1 LVALCKIDQTGGARP
16 PFGITRQCA
25 RSGHWVIGTAGSG
38 TALVSIAEM
47 THSANRLKAYGG
59 DSFGWC
65 PNGDAGFTS
74 LWHTRSGGHRTRN
87 GCTLIEYQGSDGNTY
102 HEFIGLFG
110 TVWFVTYRYVI
121 DHVEAVKAQGA
132 DTPRNMHWQ
141 TKSAAKAKDP
151 LGIVALAHRLSLTVS
166 FFGIPTGRNR

>member
-1 LVALCKIDQTGGARP
+1 LVDLRKIGQAAVPERP
-16 PFGITRQCA
+16 PFGITRQVA

-47 THSANRLKAYGG
+47 THSGNRLKLMVGIRLGG
-59 DSFGWC
+59 VPMVMQVSPVCDIREV
-65 PNGDAGFTS
+65 AQ
-74 LWHTRSGGHRTRN
+74 HRTLN
-87 GCTLIEYQGSDGNTY
+87 GCTLIEYQGSDENTY

-132 DTPRNMHWQ
+132 EHTAQHAMANE
-141 TKSAAKAKDP
+141 
-151 LGIVALAHRLSLTVS
+151 I
-166 FFGIPTGRNR
+166 GRKG

>member
-1 LVALCKIDQTGGARP
+1 MAMQ
-16 PFGITRQCA
+16 
-25 RSGHWVIGTAGSG
+25 GSPDCDLREVERHK
-38 TALVSIAEM
+38 T
-47 THSANRLKAYGG
+47 
-59 DSFGWC
+59 F
-65 PNGDAGFTS
+65 
-74 LWHTRSGGHRTRN
+74 N

-132 DTPRNMHWQ
+132 DTPRNMQWQ

-151 LGIVALAHRLSLTVS
+151 LGIAALAHRPSLTVS